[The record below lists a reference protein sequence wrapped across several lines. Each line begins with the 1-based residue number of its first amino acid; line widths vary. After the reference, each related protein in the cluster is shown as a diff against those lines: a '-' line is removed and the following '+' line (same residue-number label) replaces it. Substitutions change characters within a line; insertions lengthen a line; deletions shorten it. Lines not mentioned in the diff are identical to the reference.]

1 MLLCNFFVQ
10 RFLSCIVAKNICW
23 DMFVSSIIVEILCSS
38 MYFICCCRHFK
49 FQTFSLIYYSIIFF
63 VQMCLPSMVEEFF
76 NFKHASQKIIVQ
88 AFSHFL
94 LQTNCFK
101 HVSYLLLQFIFSYV
115 VA

>member
-1 MLLCNFFVQ
+1 
-10 RFLSCIVAKNICW
+10 
-23 DMFVSSIIVEILCSS
+23 
-38 MYFICCCRHFK
+38 
-49 FQTFSLIYYSIIFF
+49 
-63 VQMCLPSMVEEFF
+63 MCLPSMVEEFF